1 MKKLLLV
8 VGLAVLFFSQSSN
21 SEVLGDKISAKT
33 GIQWLKVYA
42 YTNYEYKS
50 VYAKMFKDD
59 SIFYGG
65 IRLWIV
71 YEGKKK
77 QKDCFDFSSQEYFN
91 VDRCESLKF
100 VITSPDKESLK
111 YLKKN
116 KAKNTQYVKKFIK
129 LAMQDVCEDA
139 SISSITDIK
148 TKGWF
153 NGYDHGQV
161 TIKCPNIQANKKR
174 IEEEKKLAKQNAI
187 IQEQEAKAQEEFD
200 SRQKK
205 MDTCKAYG
213 FEAGTEAFGNCIFKL
228 MELELEYAKLENE
241 KLKLEAQ
248 AEQAKL
254 NNQAALANSLATQA
268 QAANQDKALRIQQF
282 GLAMQGIANTLQPA
296 QPTLGPRI
304 TCNKIGNITHCY

>member
-8 VGLAVLFFSQSSN
+8 VGLVVLFFAQSSYSIDYHTGFKSKAKWHYKPSSDN
-21 SEVLGDKISAKT
+21 DRVGIEKGNIIDKKLWFKTHYWDKEV
-33 GIQWLKVYA
+33 
-42 YTNYEYKS
+42 YK
-50 VYAKMFKDD
+50 
-59 SIFYGG
+59 
-65 IRLWIV
+65 
-71 YEGKKK
+71 
-77 QKDCFDFSSQEYFN
+77 CFDFNSKDYFN
-91 VDRCESLKF
+91 IDRCETLSLEIVSSHK
-100 VITSPDKESLK
+100 KEP
-111 YLKKN
+111 
-116 KAKNTQYVKKFIK
+116 KNTQQIKKFLNLVSQDICENAKIIFEGEIK
-129 LAMQDVCEDA
+129 
-139 SISSITDIK
+139 
-148 TKGWF
+148 KGSMLGGGST
-153 NGYDHGQV
+153 N
-161 TIKCPNIQANKKR
+161 ILIECPKVLVNKKR
-174 IEEEKKLAKQNAI
+174 IEEEKKLAKQQEI

-200 SRQKK
+200 SQQKK

-304 TCNKIGNITHCY
+304 TCNRFGNTTHCF